1 MTDFLLVLAIAFI
14 AAFLTYLGAPVA
26 ERFEVPHGVVSAA
39 LQFAAGILTAVV
51 ALGLMPPAIR
61 SGPMPWII
69 VAFFIGG
76 AIFVFVEYYAAR
88 RMAADQVAGAN
99 AKSVG
104 LYFGILVDLV
114 IDGIIIGIASTL
126 TLGAGLVLALG
137 VAIST
142 APLAFVTTSTAKRQG
157 VSPERRRLLSYLY
170 ILGIMGGA
178 LAGFVLVRNQSDVVR
193 LVLLALASG
202 FLITT
207 VTQSMI
213 PEANRDGEPSYAGIF
228 FLAGLSLYALFSFA
242 FV

>member
-1 MTDFLLVLAIAFI
+1 MNDFFLVLVIAFV
-14 AAFLTYLGAPVA
+14 AAFLTYLGAPLA
-26 ERFEVPHGVVSAA
+26 ERYEVPQAIVSAS

-61 SGPMPWII
+61 GGPFPW
-69 VAFFIGG
+69 VVAAFFIGG
-76 AIFVFVEYYAAR
+76 ACFVLFDYYTSR
-88 RMAADQVAGAN
+88 RLAADPGSGTEV
-99 AKSVG
+99 KSVG

-137 VAIST
+137 VAVST

-157 VSPERRRLLSYLY
+157 VSRERRRLLSYLY
-170 ILGIMGGA
+170 IVGIMGGA
-178 LAGFVLVRNQSDVVR
+178 LAGFVLFRNQPDAVR

-213 PEANRDGEPSYAGIF
+213 PEANRNGEPS
-228 FLAGLSLYALFSFA
+228 LAGLLFVAGISIYALLTLA
-242 FV
+242 LG